1 MLGSSAELGATEAM
15 IREDVRNNSAWNH
28 RYFLVFGA
36 EELRAGGRGWGTVV
50 DEEIVDREVEYAKAK
65 ISMAPQNQS
74 PWNYLR
80 GVLRRAGRKLSEEE
94 DFAAGFVEVGDLLGE
109 GTVRSSFA
117 VDWLSECWAE
127 QGELERAREGLQALA
142 RKWDPVRKGYWEYRA
157 RLLEEGSGGM
167 GEVRG

>member
-1 MLGSSAELGATEAM
+1 MLGSSAELGATEAL

-36 EELRAGGRGWGTVV
+36 EELRAGSGRGSGIVV
-50 DEEIVDREVEYAKAK
+50 DEEVVDREVEYAKGK
-65 ISMAPQNQS
+65 IRAAPQNQS

-80 GVLRRAGRKLSEEE
+80 GVLKRAGRKLSEEE
-94 DFAAGFVEVGDLLGE
+94 DFASEFVETGDLLGE

-127 QGELERAREGLQALA
+127 QGEVGRAREGLEALA
-142 RKWDPVRKGYWEYRA
+142 SKWDPIRKGYWEYRA
-157 RLLEEGSGGM
+157 RLLEEG
-167 GEVRG
+167 GEIGESRA